1 MSEFTFKLPDLGEGT
16 VEAEI
21 AEWMVKVGDV
31 VNEEDPICAMLTD
44 KAAVELTAPVGGTV
58 ISVAG
63 EEGDTVSVSCES
75 PVPLSE
81 FLKMAQLITQ
91 GRYTFHRDDA
101 DAEISWVGK
110 LTCDRKDFGEFVQT
124 MLYVKGLALESR
136 QHGDSEILEVIA
148 IKRD

>member
-1 MSEFTFKLPDLGEGT
+1 MKPCAKLPSLCLVT
-16 VEAEI
+16 ACVMLACCAITTKRVI
-21 AEWMVKVGDV
+21 ASDSYVLS
-31 VNEEDPICAMLTD
+31 I
-44 KAAVELTAPVGGTV
+44 
-58 ISVAG
+58 
-63 EEGDTVSVSCES
+63 EGDTVSVSCES